1 MTAPSHPTPEPG
13 PHLRLVL
20 PHQLFDEHLGAEGG
34 TVFVVVEH
42 DLLFR
47 QYRFHSHKLVLHRA
61 STARF
66 ARRLQSHG
74 FEVRTLRSDADHAS
88 RNQLASLVRDLA
100 PAQVT
105 WFDVVDDWME
115 RDLRS
120 ALADGG
126 YTHRDED
133 VLETPNF
140 LTDRAQVDAWFAN
153 NAPRMQDFYVWQR
166 RRLDVLLDGEQPV
179 GGKWSYDADNRKKLP
194 RGYTPQVVGRFARH
208 PVLRDEGTFDLES
221 LVDDQDDAPGS
232 CRDADAHDGVRSA
245 DERGR
250 SGKGYDRAGTMRPR
264 EVDDAIA
271 WVVAEFPDAPGDP
284 HLFAWPTTAD
294 EAREHLDE
302 FVRERLHDFGPYEDA
317 ISTEHPFIAHSLLTA
332 ALNIG
337 LLDPREVLQ
346 AVLDGA
352 DESTPLASVEGFV
365 RQVIGWREYMRATY
379 RVYGRRM
386 RTSNHLGHTHAL
398 GDGWWDATTGLAPV
412 DLVVSRVL
420 ATGYAHHIE
429 RLMVLG
435 NAMSLLRVDPDEVYV
450 WFMEM
455 FIDAY
460 DWVMVPNVYAMSQ
473 FAAGAAITTKPYVS
487 GSNYLRKMSDLPAGE
502 WTADWDGL
510 YWAFVDD
517 HRPVFEANH
526 RAKMVVALF
535 DRMAPETRREHRR
548 RADVLLDPNARPRQ
562 RGRSSE
568 WDTDMRFV
576 RQGVSSGE
584 RDRSGSPSFE
594 REV

>member
-1 MTAPSHPTPEPG
+1 MTAVPPPTPHPNPAPHLAQTPPLNRAPL

-20 PHQLFDEHLGAEGG
+20 PHQLFDEHLDAGLG
-34 TVFVVVEH
+34 TLFVVVEH

-61 STARF
+61 STERF
-66 ARRLQSHG
+66 AARLRARGH
-74 FEVRTLRSDADHAS
+74 EVRTLRSDAGRSSHD
-88 RNQLASLVRDLA
+88 QLCALVRGLS
-100 PAQVT
+100 PVQVT
-105 WFDVVDDWME
+105 FFDVVDDWME

-126 YTHRDED
+126 YTLHADD
-133 VLETPNF
+133 VLETPSF
-140 LTDRAQVDAWFAN
+140 LTDRAQVDAWFAG

-166 RRLDVLLDGEQPV
+166 RRLDVLLDGDQPV
-179 GGKWSYDADNRKKLP
+179 GGRWSYDADNRKKLP
-194 RGYTPQVVGRFARH
+194 RDYVPHVVGRFARH

-221 LVDDQDDAPGS
+221 LFDDPADDTAG
-232 CRDADAHDGVRSA
+232 
-245 DERGR
+245 
-250 SGKGYDRAGTMRPR
+250 GYDGDHRDGRAHADGSRPDR
-264 EVDDAIA
+264 AARPQEVDEAIA
-271 WVVAEFPDAPGDP
+271 WVAAEFPDAPGDP
-284 HLFAWPTTAD
+284 QLFAWPTSAD

-337 LLDPREVLQ
+337 LLDPRDVLQ

-386 RTSNHLGHTHAL
+386 RTSNYLGHTHAL
-398 GDGWWDATTGLAPV
+398 GDGWWDATTGLEPV
-412 DLVVSRVL
+412 DLVISRVL

-435 NAMSLLRVDPDEVYV
+435 NAMSLLRVDPDEVYL

-473 FAAGAAITTKPYVS
+473 FAAGTAITTKPYVS
-487 GSNYLRKMSDLPAGE
+487 GSSYLRKMSDLPPGE
-502 WTADWDGL
+502 WRADWDGL
-510 YWAFVDD
+510 YWAFVEDQ
-517 HRPVFEANH
+517 RPVFEANH
-526 RAKMVVALF
+526 RATMVVALL
-535 DRMAPETRREHRR
+535 DKMAPTTLREHRR
-548 RADVLLDPNARPRQ
+548 RAGALLEPEAGASGLLRTQPADP
-562 RGRSSE
+562 
-568 WDTDMRFV
+568 
-576 RQGVSSGE
+576 SSG
-584 RDRSGSPSFE
+584 
-594 REV
+594 